1 MGQESKRDEKMSPV
15 GESPPFFQGSP
26 LPRDFYDRDPR
37 KVALDLLGK
46 ILVNRSDGVERMGR
60 IVEVEAYL
68 GPHDKAAHSSR
79 GMTPRT
85 RVMFGPP
92 GFAYV
97 FMIYGMHYCMNVVT
111 EGEGLASAVLLRAV
125 EPIRNISG
133 SASGPGR
140 LSRALQIDR
149 RHNGWDLT
157 GDRLFIASDPDP
169 RLFQVVRRP
178 RVGVGYAGE
187 WARRLL
193 RYYIKG
199 HPNVSCP

>member
-1 MGQESKRDEKMSPV
+1 MGQESKRDEKSSPV

-37 KVALDLLGK
+37 KVARDLLGK
-46 ILVNRSDGVERMGR
+46 ILVNRTDGVERMGR

-68 GPHDKAAHSSR
+68 GPHDRAAHSSR

-85 RVMFGPP
+85 RIMFGPP

-111 EGEGLASAVLLRAV
+111 EGEGLASAVLLRAL
-125 EPIRNISG
+125 EPIQNLSG
-133 SASGPGR
+133 SGAGPGR
-140 LSRALQIDR
+140 LSRAMHIDL

-157 GDRLFIASDPDP
+157 GDRLFIASDPDHW
-169 RLFQVVRRP
+169 RFQVVRRP

-199 HPNVSCP
+199 NPNVSCP

>member
-1 MGQESKRDEKMSPV
+1 
-15 GESPPFFQGSP
+15 
-26 LPRDFYDRDPR
+26 
-37 KVALDLLGK
+37 
-46 ILVNRSDGVERMGR
+46 
-60 IVEVEAYL
+60 
-68 GPHDKAAHSSR
+68 
-79 GMTPRT
+79 
-85 RVMFGPP
+85 MFGPP